1 MFWDKARSKMNKAG
15 RAALGAALLVGGV
28 TILTAPAMAQSVVV
42 RSTGPSASQYPAG
55 KKLPSNAR
63 LTLKSG
69 DVITVLDKGGT
80 RVLRGPRTISLNQR
94 VASASTTSSMRT
106 LLRTRS
112 NTRARTGAVRS
123 TGTAA
128 AGEANTAPRSP
139 NLWFVDVS
147 RPGTYCIADPAGTVL
162 WRSDI
167 AATQSATLSDASGAG
182 ATPIE
187 WRRGSALKRWPMD
200 KMPIAD
206 GGIYT
211 LAMAGDAEPAQIT
224 LRLMETV
231 PEDAD
236 DTASELIARGCQ
248 QQLDLLVDT
257 LQTSENTGAAG
268 EAEPL

>member
-1 MFWDKARSKMNKAG
+1 MKKAG
-15 RAALGAALLVGGV
+15 RAAFGAALLVGGV
-28 TILTAPAMAQSVVV
+28 TLLSAPAMAQSVVV

-55 KKLPSNAR
+55 KKLPANAR
-63 LTLKSG
+63 ITLKSG

-94 VASASTTSSMRT
+94 VASASTTSSMRS

-123 TGTAA
+123 TGTATV
-128 AGEANTAPRSP
+128 GEAGIAPRSP
-139 NLWFVDVS
+139 NLWFVDVT
-147 RPGTYCIADPAGTVL
+147 RPGTYCIADPAATVL

-167 AATQSATLSDASGAG
+167 AATMSATLANASGAG

-187 WRRGSALKRWPMD
+187 WRRGSALKRWPVDMVP
-200 KMPIAD
+200 MID
-206 GGIYT
+206 GSSYT
-211 LAMAGDAEPAQIT
+211 LAMAGDVEPPAQIT
-224 LRLMETV
+224 VRLMETV

-257 LQTSENTGAAG
+257 LSTEDTATETAAAV
-268 EAEPL
+268 ETAE